1 MRDLSKQFSDKILR
15 SILKQLGDAFHDEHN
30 GYSTRERYDNGYCD
44 IIDDVVKY
52 FGVNDLDWEE
62 YGFFFKLIELNPDY
76 ENDDID
82 IKLPKLGLYDVFY
95 DVEEKQ
101 WIASTYRH
109 RIYSYDHS
117 IISDQLYHD
126 ENFDVFDGR
135 EVNTEVR
142 DSERVDDTLVE
153 IIKVEM

>member
-1 MRDLSKQFSDKILR
+1 MRDLSKQFSDRILR
-15 SILKQLGDAFHDEHN
+15 AILKQLGDAFHDYHN
-30 GYSTRERYDNGYCD
+30 GYSQNQRFENEYCD
-44 IIDDVVKY
+44 IVDDVVKY

-76 ENDDID
+76 ENDDIG

-95 DVEEKQ
+95 DVEERQ

-109 RIYSYDHS
+109 RIYSYDQGM
-117 IISDQLYHD
+117 ISDQLHND

-142 DSERVDDTLVE
+142 DSERTDQTLVE